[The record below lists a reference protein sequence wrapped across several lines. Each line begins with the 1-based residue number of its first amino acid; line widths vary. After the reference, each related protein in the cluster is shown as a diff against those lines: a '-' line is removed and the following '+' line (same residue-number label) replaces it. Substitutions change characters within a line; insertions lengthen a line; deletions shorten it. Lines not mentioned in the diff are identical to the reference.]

1 MKLTRRELAIT
12 AAGAAA
18 IAVQAESAAQTA
30 PGDDLIKTVRAT
42 NARNSETLAKFEIPM
57 ATEPA
62 FQFKA

>member
-1 MKLTRRELAIT
+1 MKLTRRELAIA

-18 IAVQAESAAQTA
+18 IASQAESAAQTA
-30 PGDDLIKTVRAT
+30 PDDAMKTVRAT
-42 NARNSETLAKFEIPM
+42 NERNSDLLAKFEIPI